1 MALTRHTVL
10 IADDHPVREGLTRA
24 VAERPDLR
32 LVGEAGNGRVA
43 LERVRAL
50 ASTVALL
57 DVKMPELDG
66 LQVLNAIRRDELPTA
81 VVLLSAHTTPE
92 TVDECLA
99 GGARAFLSKGAERD
113 EICDAT
119 AAAARGEVLR
129 GDHPQRELVAQSLAA
144 IREAL
149 EHA

>member
-1 MALTRHTVL
+1 M
-10 IADDHPVREGLTRA
+10 
-24 VAERPDLR
+24 
-32 LVGEAGNGRVA
+32 
-43 LERVRAL
+43 
-50 ASTVALL
+50 
-57 DVKMPELDG
+57 
-66 LQVLNAIRRDELPTA
+66 LNAIRRDELPTA

-92 TVDECLA
+92 AVYECLA

-113 EICDAT
+113 EICAAI

-129 GDHPQRELVAQSLAA
+129 ADHPQDSELVAQSLAA